1 MENSVNFR
9 TDMADERVDE
19 YKRVNNLTYLDGVE
33 VIQNEKN
40 NITTTIVKITNENG
54 EKSLSKKVGDYIT
67 IETKDIKYLE
77 DKEENEL
84 VKIVSD
90 ELKNLIKGKEKSN
103 EKSNEKSSI
112 LIVGLGNEYITP
124 DALGPKVVKNI
135 NITRHVLNIA
145 GDIANSN
152 QRSVCAIMPGVLGTT
167 GIETFEIVKSVVD
180 RIKPDI
186 VIAID
191 SLASSSM
198 HRIGNTIQLSDTGI
212 TPGAGVRN
220 KREGLNYESLNVP
233 VIALGVPTVVDFV
246 TLTNEA
252 IDKMIDKTANEIEEF
267 EDVDNDQL
275 KNIVGFLNQKT
286 RYDMVANLLNSDSYI
301 FTPKEVDELIDVTSS
316 IIGKSIN
323 LALDVNEF

>member
-40 NITTTIVKITNENG
+40 NITTTVVKITNENG
-54 EKSLSKKVGDYIT
+54 EKSLSKKIGDYIT

-90 ELKNLIKGKEKSN
+90 ELKNLIKGK

-275 KNIVGFLNQKT
+275 KSIVGFLNQKT

>member
-40 NITTTIVKITNENG
+40 NITTTVVKITNENG
-54 EKSLSKKVGDYIT
+54 EKSLSKKIGDYIT

-90 ELKNLIKGKEKSN
+90 ELKNLIKGK

-180 RIKPDI
+180 KIKPDI

-267 EDVDNDQL
+267 EDVDSDQL
-275 KNIVGFLNQKT
+275 KSIVGFLNQKT

>member
-40 NITTTIVKITNENG
+40 NITTTVVKITNENG
-54 EKSLSKKVGDYIT
+54 EKSLSKKIGDYIT

-90 ELKNLIKGKEKSN
+90 ELKNLIKGK

-267 EDVDNDQL
+267 EDVDSDQL

>member
-40 NITTTIVKITNENG
+40 NITTTVVKITNENG
-54 EKSLSKKVGDYIT
+54 EKSLSKEIGDYIT

-77 DKEENEL
+77 DKEEHEL

-90 ELKNLIKGKEKSN
+90 ELKNLIKGK

-323 LALDVNEF
+323 LALDVNEL

>member
-40 NITTTIVKITNENG
+40 NITTTVVKITNENG
-54 EKSLSKKVGDYIT
+54 EKSLSKEIGDYIT

-77 DKEENEL
+77 DKEEHEL

-90 ELKNLIKGKEKSN
+90 ELKNLIKGK

-267 EDVDNDQL
+267 EDVENDQL

>member
-40 NITTTIVKITNENG
+40 NITTTVVKITNENG
-54 EKSLSKKVGDYIT
+54 EKSLSKEIGDYIT

-77 DKEENEL
+77 DKEEHEL

-90 ELKNLIKGKEKSN
+90 ELKNLIKSK

-267 EDVDNDQL
+267 EDVENDQL

>member
-40 NITTTIVKITNENG
+40 NITTTVVKITNENG
-54 EKSLSKKVGDYIT
+54 EKSLSKKIGDYIT

-90 ELKNLIKGKEKSN
+90 ELKNLIKGK

-267 EDVDNDQL
+267 EDVDSDQL
-275 KNIVGFLNQKT
+275 KSIVGFLNQKT

-323 LALDVNEF
+323 LALDVSEF

>member
-40 NITTTIVKITNENG
+40 NITTTVVKITNENG
-54 EKSLSKKVGDYIT
+54 EKSLSKKIGDYIT

-77 DKEENEL
+77 DKEEHEL

-90 ELKNLIKGKEKSN
+90 ELKNLIKGK

-152 QRSVCAIMPGVLGTT
+152 KRSVCAIMPGVLGTT

-267 EDVDNDQL
+267 ENVDNDQL